1 MPAVSLAHLAMA
13 TRFEIVLQGEN
24 PVSLRAAGEEAFR
37 EIDRLEAQLSLYRP
51 SSEISYLNARAA
63 HGPVRVAP
71 NLFALL
77 EHAKRLSEE
86 TGGAFDITIAPL
98 IHCWGF
104 MGGGGTFPDADKL
117 AGAKANIGMHLVH
130 LNARDFTVQFE
141 REGVMLDLGAIG
153 KGYAIEQAADIL
165 REAGVTSAVIH
176 GGTSTVC
183 AIGKPSDSESWK
195 IGIENPRNRRDILAV
210 QPEAKP
216 AAVEKSLLA
225 TIPLKDEALSV
236 SAVWG
241 KYFQADGKTFGH
253 VLDPRTGY
261 PVEHSLLAAV
271 ALPGATETDA
281 LSTALLV
288 SGAAGHQKIFEL
300 RTGMKTLLVTES
312 TNGIQAEAKGIL
324 LQPQPSA

>member
-1 MPAVSLAHLAMA
+1 MQTVSLAHHAMA
-13 TRFEIVLQGEN
+13 TRFEIVLHGKN

-51 SSEISYLNARAA
+51 NSEISYVNARAA
-63 HGPVRVAP
+63 RGPVRVSP

-77 EHAKRLSEE
+77 QHAKRLSAE

-98 IHCWGF
+98 VQCWGF
-104 MGGGGTFPDADKL
+104 MGGGGKFPDAARL
-117 AGAKANIGMHLVH
+117 AGAKANVGMHFVH
-130 LNARDFTVQFE
+130 LNAPDFTVQFE
-141 REGVMLDLGAIG
+141 RDGVMLDLGAIG
-153 KGYAIEQAADIL
+153 KGYAIEQAAEIL
-165 REAGVTSAVIH
+165 RDAGVASAIIH

-183 AIGKPSDSESWK
+183 AIGRPSDSDSWK
-195 IGIENPRNRRDILAV
+195 IGIENPQHRKDILSV
-210 QPEAKP
+210 RSGDKP
-216 AAVEKSLLA
+216 GTVEKSLLA

-253 VLDPRTGY
+253 VLDPRTGH
-261 PVEHSLLAAV
+261 PVERSLLAAV

-288 SGAAGHQKIFEL
+288 SGAADHEKIFAL
-300 RTGMKTLLVTES
+300 RPGMKTLLVTGS
-312 TNGIQAEAKGIL
+312 ANGIQGEAKGIL
-324 LQPQPSA
+324 LLPQP